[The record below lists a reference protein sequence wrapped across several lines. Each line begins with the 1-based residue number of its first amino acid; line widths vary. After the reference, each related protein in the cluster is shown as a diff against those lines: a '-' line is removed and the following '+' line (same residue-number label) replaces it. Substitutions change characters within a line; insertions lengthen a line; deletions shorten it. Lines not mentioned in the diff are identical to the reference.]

1 MDNVLNVET
10 EWVKTDSYHA
20 NYGRGFNLI
29 VSSDKRILGTAEPY
43 RGTKQ
48 WWFTVEGL
56 PPFLHSPGGFMRFY
70 TQKAETREQCK
81 KRILELT
88 PKKKYY

>member
-1 MDNVLNVET
+1 MRESLNVET
-10 EWVKTDSYHA
+10 EWVRTERHHK
-20 NYGRGFNLI
+20 NFGRGYDLI
-29 VSSDKRILGTAEPY
+29 VSQDKRKLGSAEPY
-43 RGTKQ
+43 RGTKS

-56 PPFLHSPGGFMRFY
+56 PPFLHCPGGFMRFY
-70 TQKAETREQCK
+70 TQKEDSREKCK